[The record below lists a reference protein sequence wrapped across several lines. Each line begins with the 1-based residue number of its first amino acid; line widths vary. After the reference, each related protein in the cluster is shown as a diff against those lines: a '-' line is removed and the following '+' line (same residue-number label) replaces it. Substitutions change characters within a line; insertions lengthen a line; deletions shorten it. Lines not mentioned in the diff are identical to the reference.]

1 MSRTE
6 SRIRRGQVSSKP
18 LGIWSL
24 VGAAFGAIIGSGWL
38 LGAASA
44 ASIAG
49 PASVIAWVIGGVAM
63 LVIALVMV
71 EVGSLLPKS
80 GGVVWW
86 PFHSSGRLVGTVV
99 AAGVLIFYAANP
111 PSEAIAMVK
120 FANGHLESGLTKPNG
135 DLTITGYGWA
145 LAFMIVFVLLNMF
158 GVAWFARVN
167 TVVTISKFV
176 VPVLTVVLL
185 GLSFRTQ
192 NFTSQS
198 TSGFNPYGWNAVFSA
213 LISGGVIY
221 AYGGFQAPLDHA
233 GEARSP
239 RDVRRAVILSIL
251 LCIVIYTA
259 LQVVFIGATP
269 AARLSDGWTHIH
281 FNKEDYAN
289 SPYMELAATLNLTW
303 LSWLLRV
310 ESLSSPAGSALVFTS
325 AMAQEVA
332 QFGLNRI
339 MPHWLA
345 DRSGRREV
353 LGKAMAINLAI
364 GAMLLSFG
372 GWEQITAVSA
382 VCSLFVYAMA
392 AIPYSAFR
400 QQARIAAVMR
410 WRLLA
415 PCSFVLATLIVYGGG
430 WAHLWRS
437 VGSMTAL
444 ALLLYA
450 FRWHVPDARRADD
463 LRAGLWLLGYFAAL
477 LLLSGLVNELKVIPQ
492 PVGILLAIALG
503 AGAYAQGVRD
513 ARSYL
518 RRYPVAFPV
527 TKHQPGPD

>member
-6 SRIRRGQVSSKP
+6 SRITAGHVKTKP

-24 VGAAFGAIIGSGWL
+24 LGTAFGAVIGSGWL
-38 LGAASA
+38 FGAAL
-44 ASIAG
+44 ASRAAG
-49 PASVIAWVIGGVAM
+49 PASVITWVIGGVAM

-71 EVGSLLPKS
+71 EVGSLMPKS

-99 AAGVLIFYAANP
+99 AAGVWIFYAANP
-111 PSEAIAMVK
+111 PSEAIAMVE
-120 FANGHLESGLTKPNG
+120 FANGHLAAGLTNSSG
-135 DLTITGYGWA
+135 GLTILGYGWG

-167 TVVTISKFV
+167 TAVTISKFV

-185 GLSFRTQ
+185 GLSFSTR
-192 NFTSQS
+192 NFTSPS
-198 TSGFNPYGWNAVFSA
+198 TGGFHPYGWNAVFSA
-213 LISGGVIY
+213 LIGGGVIY

-269 AARLSDGWTHIH
+269 PSQLIHGWAHIH
-281 FNKEDYAN
+281 KGDYAN
-289 SPYMELAATLNLTW
+289 SPYMELAAAVNLTW
-303 LSWLLRV
+303 LSWLIGADT
-310 ESLSSPAGSALVFTS
+310 LSSPAGSALVFTS
-325 AMAQEVA
+325 AMAQEVG

-339 MPHWLA
+339 VPHWLA
-345 DRSGRREV
+345 DRSRREV

-364 GAMLLSFG
+364 GAILLSFG
-372 GWEQITAVSA
+372 SWEPITAVSA

-400 QQARIAAVMR
+400 QQARVAAAMR

-415 PCSFVLATLIVYGGG
+415 PCSFVLATVIVYEGG
-430 WAHLWRS
+430 WTHLWQS
-437 VGSMTAL
+437 VGSMIAL

-463 LRAGLWLLGYFAAL
+463 LRAGVWLLGYFAAL
-477 LLLSGLVNELKVIPQ
+477 LLLSGLGKGLRVIPE
-492 PVGILLAIALG
+492 PLGAVLAIALG
-503 AGAYAQGVRD
+503 AVAYARGVRD
-513 ARSYL
+513 ARTYL
-518 RRYPVAFPV
+518 QRYPVAFPV

>member
-6 SRIRRGQVSSKP
+6 ARVTRGHVKTKP
-18 LGIWSL
+18 LGLLSL
-24 VGAAFGAIIGSGWL
+24 IGAAFGAIIGSGWL
-38 LGAASA
+38 LGAALA
-44 ASIAG
+44 ASKAG
-49 PASVIAWVIGGVAM
+49 PASLIAWIIGGIAM

-99 AAGVLIFYAANP
+99 AAGVWIFYAANP

-120 FANGHLESGLTKPNG
+120 FTNGNLVSGLVMANGHLTVL
-135 DLTITGYGWA
+135 GYGWA

-167 TVVTISKFV
+167 TAVTVSKFV

-185 GLSFRTQ
+185 GLKFKTQ
-192 NFTSQS
+192 NFTSSS
-198 TSGFNPYGWNAVFSA
+198 TGGFHPYGWNAVFKT
-213 LISGGVIY
+213 LITGGIVY

-233 GEARSP
+233 GEARHP

-259 LQVVFIGATP
+259 LQVVFIGATS
-269 AARLSDGWTHIH
+269 ASQLGHGWAYIPQGG
-281 FNKEDYAN
+281 YAN
-289 SPYMELAATLNLTW
+289 SPYFQLAVTVNLSW
-303 LSWLLRV
+303 LSWLVGADTLT
-310 ESLSSPAGSALVFTS
+310 SPAGSSLVFTS

-339 MPHWLA
+339 VPHWLA
-345 DRSGRREV
+345 DRSRRREV

-364 GAMLLSFG
+364 GAILLSFG
-372 GWEQITAVSA
+372 GWGAITAVSA

-400 QQARIAAVMR
+400 EQANAAAAMR
-410 WRLLA
+410 WKLLA
-415 PCSFVLATLIVYGGG
+415 PCSFVLATVITYEGG
-430 WAHLWRS
+430 WTDLWQS
-437 VGSMTAL
+437 VGSMIAL

-450 FRWHVPDARRADD
+450 FRWHVPDARRPDD
-463 LRAGLWLLGYFAAL
+463 LRAGAWLLGYFAAL
-477 LLLSGLVNELKVIPQ
+477 LLLSGLGKGLGIIPE
-492 PVGILLAIALG
+492 PLGALLAIALG
-503 AGAYAQGVRD
+503 AGAYARGVRD